1 MSNLNKVLLMGHLT
15 RPPQTKATPGGMQI
29 CEFGLAMNRRFK
41 TQQGED
47 REEVCYVDI
56 EVFGK
61 LADLCARAL
70 RKGSPVYLEGRLR
83 FNQWNDRTTGQS
95 RHKLTVTAE
104 NVIFVERPN
113 AATAQSM
120 AYDEQGQA
128 IPSGGG
134 FQPSPAAFSGGAGLS
149 PSASQPAAVF
159 DGPPLES
166 YGDLSDSD
174 SDNG

>member
-1 MSNLNKVLLMGHLT
+1 MSNLNKVLLMGNLT
-15 RPPQTKATPGGMQI
+15 RAPQTKATPGGMQI

-47 REEVCYVDI
+47 REEVCFVDV

-61 LADLCARAL
+61 QADFCARSL

-83 FNQWNDRTTGQS
+83 FNQWTDRASGQN
-95 RHKLTVTAE
+95 RNRLTITAE
-104 NVIFVERPN
+104 YVIPVERAG
-113 AATAQSM
+113 AAGGAQGM
-120 AYDEQGQA
+120 AYDDQGHA
-128 IPSGGG
+128 IPAGGTFQPPPAFAGAGGG
-134 FQPSPAAFSGGAGLS
+134 MPAA
-149 PSASQPAAVF
+149 PAAAVY

-166 YGDLSDSD
+166 YGDLAE